1 MRARSARGQL
11 RRCSKARVVVDLP
24 GVPHKVADSQL
35 RKCPNCKSPIEKSSG
50 CNHMNCKK
58 CKHEFC
64 WLCLRPYSHY
74 HYKYYN
80 CCGCP
85 GMQFEEED
93 EMLIERAKQML
104 LYLTLP
110 LILALVLACYLA
122 SIPVYMLGTLLY
134 KPFEWVANAHYPERD
149 LA

>member
-1 MRARSARGQL
+1 
-11 RRCSKARVVVDLP
+11 
-24 GVPHKVADSQL
+24 
-35 RKCPNCKSPIEKSSG
+35 
-50 CNHMNCKK
+50 MNCKK

-110 LILALVLACYLA
+110 PILALVLACYLA

-149 LA
+149 LAEALCGWMPYCLLLIVKWLLYQPRAALYAVFVAPLKITAIVCGGLCRAF